1 MLRLSLE
8 LCTVQAE
15 TDLKINTIGR
25 GGGRGIHGV
34 QTEDS
39 VSAPA
44 HTLSDQNVAETRELG
59 SRWESWKEVGILERA
74 STCIVGAACEHA
86 AAEVDTVLRRVHH
99 RSTTSSSSEVKS
111 YAALVRVGGKE
122 QQPVQRM
129 RGPWLADFVREAI

>member
-39 VSAPA
+39 VSALA

-74 STCIVGAACEHA
+74 STCINYTEHTRQA
-86 AAEVDTVLRRVHH
+86 TCMHVTVEFRTLHSPGLDRL
-99 RSTTSSSSEVKS
+99 EN
-111 YAALVRVGGKE
+111 
-122 QQPVQRM
+122 
-129 RGPWLADFVREAI
+129 